1 MSQRKSLIDQL
12 LEEAQKRGIY
22 NPATKVERSVI
33 IEDDT
38 HVPAEDRMGYHLLK
52 SNGFTPPFLME
63 RQALIADRD
72 LLIADR
78 DALIVRWPVLT
89 HAQRTTARDAL
100 ALRLRDMWRRVM
112 DFNLQ
117 APSALHLEGVR
128 IDYEL
133 RELSLVPSDASSDD
147 STSASSRSS

>member
-22 NPATKVERSVI
+22 NPATKVERPVI

-63 RQALIADRD
+63 RQSLIDDRAQ
-72 LLIADR
+72 LSADR
-78 DALIVRWPVLT
+78 DALKVRWPSLT
-89 HAQRTTARDAL
+89 RAQRITARDAL
-100 ALRLRDMWRRVM
+100 ALRLRELWRRVM

-117 APSALHLEGVR
+117 APSALQLEGVR

-133 RELSLVPSDASSDD
+133 RELSLEVSESASDD
-147 STSASSRSS
+147 STSSS